1 MPIDAVLPTAVGES
15 NPVDEDLPMEED
27 LDDNRLAVNANGE
40 MEEIELASDEDV
52 ASAADDLDI
61 AGDQSPDTE
70 AFPGADGSAGSADNT
85 EEEKQEPEA

>member
-1 MPIDAVLPTAVGES
+1 LPAEVE
-15 NPVDEDLPMEED
+15 

-40 MEEIELASDEDV
+40 MEEIEMDPDENV
-52 ASAADDLDI
+52 ASAANDLDV

-70 AFPGADGSAGSADNT
+70 ASADDT